1 VKNITKILCIL
12 FISALGV
19 FVTNAQSL
27 QESDSQFNSHRLL
40 IPKLTVLIDSALVN
54 SGMVNY
60 RILEI
65 EAKEANIKAKRRDWT
80 RNFGIQADTRYGTF
94 NNFSTI
100 SGDNSSVNLASNT
113 QQLNYNVGLY
123 LKIPVFDIINRKS
136 QIKRAKVEIEQA
148 RRLVKFQEDEIKES
162 VIRYFEDLVLRQ
174 NLLKLSA
181 SNLGNAKVNMEMV
194 EKEFRNGLLPISEY
208 VRISDMTVRIAS
220 DYEKAKSNFLVSKKL
235 LENIT
240 GIIIN

>member
-1 VKNITKILCIL
+1 M
-12 FISALGV
+12 